1 MINADGAGT
10 TVQDIRLENTGM
22 WIYNTSNVTFTGVTF
37 YVDNA
42 YVCNGVGHVAVR
54 YSNNITFDGCTVYT
68 KNNGGSSACVL
79 TPGHFYVFCDNSYRT
94 YYFGSIRLDEKSLN
108 QYNES
113 RGGVTSA
120 LEVNSAVRTYIRSR
134 CPSRGRRSGGW
145 CRRTS
150 HRCRRYRKNCRCSGS
165 PGCG

>member
-79 TPGHFYVFCDNSYRT
+79 TPGLFYVFCDNSYRT
-94 YYFGSIRLDEKSLN
+94 YYFGSIRFL
-108 QYNES
+108 
-113 RGGVTSA
+113 TSA
-120 LEVNSAVRTYIRSR
+120 MHHPKTLIGQALLHLTIVNYTRFFSNKIIKVSLFDITI
-134 CPSRGRRSGGW
+134 
-145 CRRTS
+145 
-150 HRCRRYRKNCRCSGS
+150 
-165 PGCG
+165 